1 MQALASSR
9 SRLDAT
15 RLGRKVGD
23 RTTMDLLNAEND
35 AANAEL
41 SLLQARIEWLMN
53 RLRLGAAAG
62 MLDETWLQ
70 SVNMELQAAGGR

>member
-1 MQALASSR
+1 
-9 SRLDAT
+9 
-15 RLGRKVGD
+15 
-23 RTTMDLLNAEND
+23 LLKAEND

-41 SLLQARIEWLMN
+41 TLLQARIEWLMN

-70 SVNMELQAAGGR
+70 AVNTELQAAGAR